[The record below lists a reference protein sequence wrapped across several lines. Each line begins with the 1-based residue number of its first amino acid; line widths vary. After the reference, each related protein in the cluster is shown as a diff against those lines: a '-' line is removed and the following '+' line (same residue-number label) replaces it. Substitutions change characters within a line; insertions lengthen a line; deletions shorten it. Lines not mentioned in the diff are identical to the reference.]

1 MSNVIHTPGLVKI
14 DDHSDTS
21 ATFVVE
27 PLHSGYGM
35 TLGNSLRRVLLS
47 SISGAAVTSFKI
59 EGVTHEF
66 TTVQGVKEDVVD
78 IMLNLKS
85 VRFRVYD
92 ESVQNLRIVKT
103 GKGTVTARDIQTNAD
118 VEIVNPEHVIATIDD
133 PKGKLTMDLTV
144 EVGRGYRTIE
154 EGTAKKASDMIA
166 VDAIFSPVLRVR
178 YKVENTRVGQMTD
191 LDKLL
196 ITIDTDGSITPRDA
210 FEEASAILVNQYT
223 ALAGKTRVASSEVPA
238 SSTNEESDVILGST
252 VDSFNDEP
260 AALNTSIEDLNLS
273 ARTTNALIN
282 NDIHTIKDLFALND
296 AELRDLK
303 GFGSKALDEVKEKL
317 AELEL

>member
-1 MSNVIHTPGLVKI
+1 MANHIHTPGLVAV
-14 DDHSDTS
+14 DDHSDNS
-21 ATFVVE
+21 ATFTVE
-27 PLHSGYGM
+27 PLHNGYGM

-47 SISGAAVTSFKI
+47 SIAGAAVTSFKI

-66 TTVQGVKEDVVD
+66 TTVPGVREDVVD
-78 IMLNLKS
+78 IMLNLKGI
-85 VRFRVYD
+85 RFRVYGND
-92 ESVQNLRIVKT
+92 IQNLRIVKK

-118 VEIVNPEHVIATIDD
+118 VEVVNPDQVIATIDD
-133 PKGKLTMDLTV
+133 DKANFVMDLTV

-166 VDAIFSPVLRVR
+166 LDAVFTPVLRVR
-178 YKVENTRVGQMTD
+178 YKVENTRVGQVTD

-196 ITIDTDGSITPRDA
+196 LTVETDGSITPRDA
-210 FEEASAILVNQYT
+210 FEEAAAILVNQYT
-223 ALAGKTRVASSEVPA
+223 ALAGKTRVAVP
-238 SSTNEESDVILGST
+238 EESSDTNVAGVATEDPGS
-252 VDSFNDEP
+252 DESS
-260 AALNTSIEDLNLS
+260 ALNTSVEDLNLS
-273 ARTTNALIN
+273 ARTYNALVN
-282 NDIHTIKDLFALND
+282 NDIHTVRDLLSLSD

>member
-1 MSNVIHTPGLVKI
+1 MANHIHTPGLVAV
-14 DDHSDTS
+14 DDHTS
-21 ATFVVE
+21 SSSTFTVE

-59 EGVTHEF
+59 EGATHEF
-66 TTVQGVKEDVVD
+66 TTVDGVKEDVVD
-78 IMLNLKS
+78 IMLNLKG
-85 VRFRVYD
+85 VRFRVYGD
-92 ESVQNLRIVKT
+92 DIQHLRIVKK
-103 GKGTVTARDIQTNAD
+103 GKGAVTAKDIQTNAD

-133 PKGKLTMDLTV
+133 DKATLTMDLTV

-154 EGTAKKASDMIA
+154 EGTARKASDMIA
-166 VDAIFSPVLRVR
+166 LDAVFTPVLRVR
-178 YKVENTRVGQMTD
+178 YKVENTRVGQVTD

-196 ITIDTDGSITPRDA
+196 ITVDTDGSISARDA
-210 FEEASAILVNQYT
+210 FEEAAAILVNQYT
-223 ALAGKTRVASSEVPA
+223 ALAGSTRVAAPEAASHTTA
-238 SSTNEESDVILGST
+238 SSAQSTDDAGS
-252 VDSFNDEP
+252 DEP
-260 AALNTSIEDLNLS
+260 GALNTSIEDLNLS

-282 NDIHTIKDLFALND
+282 NDIHTIKDLFSLND

>member
-1 MSNVIHTPGLVKI
+1 MSKMIHTPGVVTV
-14 DDHSDTS
+14 DDHSATS
-21 ATFVVE
+21 STFVVE

-47 SISGAAVTSFKI
+47 SISGAAVTSFKVD
-59 EGVTHEF
+59 GATHEF
-66 TTVQGVKEDVVD
+66 TTVPGVKEDVVD
-78 IMLNLKS
+78 IMLNLKGI
-85 VRFRVYD
+85 RFRVYGD
-92 ESVQNLRIVKT
+92 DAQNLRIVKK
-103 GKGTVTARDIQTNAD
+103 GKGAITAKDIQVNAD
-118 VEIVNPEHVIATIDD
+118 VEVVNPEHVIATLDD
-133 PKGKLTMDLTV
+133 DKAEFVMDLVV
-144 EVGRGYRTIE
+144 ETGRGYRTIE
-154 EGTAKKASDMIA
+154 EGSAKKASDTIA

-196 ITIDTDGSITPRDA
+196 ITIETDGTITPRDA

-223 ALAGKTRVASSEVPA
+223 ALAGKTSVESGEQLLTSAAVASGHA
-238 SSTNEESDVILGST
+238 ATDSS
-252 VDSFNDEP
+252 DEP

-282 NDIHTIKDLFALND
+282 NDIHTIKDLFSLSD

-317 AELEL
+317 AEMEL